1 LGKDGKTMKIAI
13 SGKGGVGK
21 TTVAAVLAR
30 QFGREGRDVLLVDAD
45 PAPNTAS
52 ALGLSREQAEKIVP
66 LCEMSDLI
74 EERTGV
80 KPGTSYGQM
89 FRLNPKVEDIAEKF
103 GVKGKDGVHLLVLG
117 TIKSA
122 GQGCFCPESALLKAL
137 LKHLVLKKQQVIIL
151 DMEAGLEH
159 LGRGTA
165 QGMDLLIMV
174 VEPGLRSTG
183 VARQISAMSRD
194 LGIKRVGVVI
204 NKVRDPS
211 QAEVV
216 ARELEGIE
224 VLARIPMDEGLV
236 DADLSGVSPADH
248 PGAARSVKAI
258 GELKDRIV
266 KMLS

>member
-1 LGKDGKTMKIAI
+1 MKIAI

-30 QFGREGRDVLLVDAD
+30 LFGREGRDVLLVDAD

-52 ALGLSREQAEKIVP
+52 ALGLPRERAEKITP
-66 LCEMSDLI
+66 LCEMADLI

-80 KPGTSYGQM
+80 RPGTSYGQM
-89 FRLNPKVEDIAEKF
+89 FRLNPRVEDIAEKF
-103 GVKGKDGVHLLVLG
+103 GVKGQDGVHLLVLG

-137 LKHLVLKKQQVIIL
+137 VKHLVLRKEQVVIL

-183 VARQISAMSRD
+183 VARQISRMSRD
-194 LGIKRVGVVI
+194 LGITRVGVVI
-204 NKVRDPS
+204 NKVGDPA
-211 QAEVV
+211 QAELVE
-216 ARELEGIE
+216 RELEGIA
-224 VLARIPMDEGLV
+224 VLGTIPRDEGLV
-236 DADLSGVSPADH
+236 EADLGGLSPLDH
-248 PGAARSVKAI
+248 PGAARSVEAI
-258 GELKDRIV
+258 DELRKRIV
-266 KMLS
+266 KLLS